1 MITEIFTLKSKIVL
15 RSLLIKDF
23 KSLVRF
29 LTFLFVIATFLLGTY
44 FVFFKVF
51 NYLLNLED
59 IGRGFIYRISSLLFT
74 IIFFL
79 LFTSSIITS
88 ISTFFRTPEL
98 EFLFSTPLKTEH
110 IFLSKL
116 VENGF
121 YASWAS
127 LIISLPLIFSIAKV
141 FNVESIYLI
150 KWLILFVGMLFVSTS
165 FGIFVVFLISDLFK
179 RFSLNFLISLI
190 FIILI
195 SFFIFFFIFVK
206 PDVFNLPRNATLE
219 EVTKYLNSLEV
230 EQFKY
235 LPSGLVL
242 QIIFNDIN
250 AKSSFFQYVYLL
262 IYIVFTMIFLL
273 FIIKVYRK
281 KYLGFSLLNLST
293 KKKRNMM
300 LENEYLSKNLEIFLI
315 VKDMIIFFRD
325 PSQWGQSL
333 IFMILLFIYSFS
345 IVRSPIYFKTPFYTY
360 ILSFANLGFS
370 SYIMATL
377 SVRFIYPLISLEG
390 KTFSIIKSSIKLE
403 RYFNSKLI
411 FNFLIIFFL
420 GEFLIVMTN
429 IFLKMDLLI
438 IILSTIITFIF
449 SFGITIINTGFG
461 AILPDFN
468 EKNPSK
474 IASGFGGI
482 VSAIVSLFYVGV
494 SLSFL
499 STPVKNYFESSFRNL
514 PFDIKEFYFSL
525 FFIVVFTF
533 IMFIIIYIFAL
544 KRLKKYNL

>member
-1 MITEIFTLKSKIVL
+1 MITDIFVLKSKIVL
-15 RSLLIKDF
+15 RYLTIKDF
-23 KSLVRF
+23 KSFVRF
-29 LTFLFVIATFLLGTY
+29 ITFLFVISLFLFGTY
-44 FVFFKVF
+44 FVFFRVF
-51 NYLLNLED
+51 SYLLNLED
-59 IGRGFIYRISSLLFT
+59 IGKGFIYRISSLFFT

-88 ISTFFRTPEL
+88 ISTFFKTPEL
-98 EFLFSTPLKTEH
+98 EFLFSTPLKTEY
-110 IFLSKL
+110 IFFSKL

-127 LIISLPLIFSIAKV
+127 MIISLPLIFSISNV
-141 FNVESIYLI
+141 FQVEVFYLL
-150 KWLILFVGMLFVSTS
+150 KWLILFILMLFISTS
-165 FGIFVVFLISDLFK
+165 FGIFIVFFISDFFK
-179 RFSLNFLISLI
+179 KFSLNFIISIL

-195 SFFIFFFIFVK
+195 SFFIFFIIFVK
-206 PDVFNLPRNATLE
+206 PDIFNLPKNATLE
-219 EVTKYLNSLEV
+219 EITKYLNTLEV

-235 LPSGLVL
+235 LPSGIIL

-250 AKSSFFQYVYLL
+250 AKSSVFHYLL
-262 IYIVFTMIFLL
+262 FAIHITFTVLFLFFL
-273 FIIKVYRK
+273 IKIYRK
-281 KYLGFSLLNLST
+281 KYLGFSLLNLLA
-293 KKKRNMM
+293 KKRRSKI
-300 LENEYLSKNLEIFLI
+300 LENSLLSKNLETFLI
-315 VKDMIIFFRD
+315 FKDMVIFFRD

-345 IVRSPIYFKTPFYTY
+345 IIRSPIYFKTPFYTY

-390 KTFSIIKSSIKLE
+390 KTFSIIKSSIKME
-403 RYFNSKLI
+403 RYFNSKLV

-420 GEFLIVMTN
+420 GEFLIVLTN
-429 IFLKMDLLI
+429 IFLKMDFLI
-438 IILSTIITFIF
+438 IILSTLITLIF

-482 VSAIVSLFYVGV
+482 VSAIFSLIYVGL

-499 STPVKNYFESSFRNL
+499 SSPVKNYFEAKFRNIT
-514 PFDIKEFYFSL
+514 FDIKEFYFAIIS
-525 FFIVVFTF
+525 IVVLTIF
-533 IMFIIIYIFAL
+533 MFIIIYIFAIR
-544 KRLKKYNL
+544 RLKKYNF

>member
-15 RSLLIKDF
+15 RSLMIKDF
-23 KSLVRF
+23 KSFVKF
-29 LTFLFVIATFLLGTY
+29 LTFLFVITTFLSGTY

-88 ISTFFRTPEL
+88 LSTFFRTPEL

-110 IFLSKL
+110 IFFSKI

-127 LIISLPLIFSIAKV
+127 LVISLPLIFSIAKV
-141 FNVESIYLI
+141 FNIESIYLV
-150 KWLILFVGMLFVSTS
+150 KWLILFIGMLFVSTS
-165 FGIFVVFLISDLFK
+165 FGIFIVFLISDLFK

-195 SFFIFFFIFVK
+195 SFFVFFFIFVK
-206 PDVFNLPRNATLE
+206 PDIFNLPKNATLE

-250 AKSSFFQYVYLL
+250 AKSSSVQYFYLSV
-262 IYIVFTMIFLL
+262 YIVFTVIFLL
-273 FIIKVYRK
+273 FIIKIYRK
-281 KYLGFSLLNLST
+281 KYLGFSLLNLSI
-293 KKKRNMM
+293 KKKRSKV
-300 LENEYLSKNLEIFLI
+300 LENKIFSKNLEIFLI
-315 VKDMIIFFRD
+315 VKDMVIFFRD

-345 IVRSPIYFKTPFYTY
+345 IIRSPIYFKTPFYTY

-390 KTFSIIKSSIKLE
+390 KTFSIIKSSIKIE

-438 IILSTIITFIF
+438 IVLSTIITFIF
-449 SFGITIINTGFG
+449 SFGITIINTGLG
-461 AILPDFN
+461 AILPDFS

-482 VSAIVSLFYVGV
+482 VSAVISLFYVGL
-494 SLSFL
+494 SLSIL
-499 STPVKNYFESSFRNL
+499 SNPVKNYFESSFRNL
-514 PFDIKEFYFSL
+514 PFDIKEFYFSV
-525 FFIVVFTF
+525 FFIIVFTLL
-533 IMFIIIYIFAL
+533 MFIIIYIFAL
-544 KRLKKYNL
+544 KRLKNFNF

>member
-15 RSLLIKDF
+15 RYLIIKDF
-23 KSLVRF
+23 KSFVRF
-29 LTFLFVIATFLLGTY
+29 LTFLFVILTFLSGTY

-98 EFLFSTPLKTEH
+98 EFLFSTPLRTEH
-110 IFLSKL
+110 IFFSKL

-141 FNVESIYLI
+141 FNVETIYLI
-150 KWLILFVGMLFVSTS
+150 KWLILFVLMLFVATS
-165 FGIFVVFLISDLFK
+165 LGIFIVFLISDLFK
-179 RFSLNFLISLI
+179 RFSLNFLISVI

-206 PDVFNLPRNATLE
+206 PDVFNLPQNATLE

-250 AKSSFFQYVYLL
+250 AKRSFIQYFYLS
-262 IYIVFTMIFLL
+262 IYILLTTIFLL
-273 FIIKVYRK
+273 FIVKVYRK
-281 KYLGFSLLNLST
+281 KYLGFSLLNLSV
-293 KKKRNMM
+293 KKKRSKI
-300 LENEYLSKNLEIFLI
+300 LENRILSKNLEIFLI
-315 VKDMIIFFRD
+315 TKDMIIFFRD

-345 IVRSPIYFKTPFYTY
+345 IIRSPIYFKTPFYTY

-390 KTFSIIKSSIKLE
+390 KTFSIIKSSIRME

-420 GEFLIVMTN
+420 GEFLIVLTN
-429 IFLKMDLLI
+429 VFLKMDLLI
-438 IILSTIITFIF
+438 IVLSTVMTFVF

-482 VSAIVSLFYVGV
+482 VSAIVSLFYVGL

-499 STPVKNYFESSFRNL
+499 SNPVKNYFESSFRNL

-525 FFIVVFTF
+525 IFIIIFTL
-533 IMFIIIYIFAL
+533 ILFIIIYIFAL
-544 KRLKKYNL
+544 KRLKKYNF

>member
-15 RSLLIKDF
+15 RHLIIKDF
-23 KSLVRF
+23 KSFVRF
-29 LTFLFVIATFLLGTY
+29 LTFLFVILTFLSGTY
-44 FVFFKVF
+44 FLFFKVF

-59 IGRGFIYRISSLLFT
+59 IGRGFVYRISSLLFT

-110 IFLSKL
+110 IFFSKL
-116 VENGF
+116 IENGF

-141 FNVESIYLI
+141 FDVESIYLI
-150 KWLILFVGMLFVSTS
+150 KWLILFIGMLFVSTS
-165 FGIFVVFLISDLFK
+165 FGIFIVFLISDLFK

-195 SFFIFFFIFVK
+195 SSFVFFFIFAK
-206 PDVFNLPRNATLE
+206 PDVFNLPKNATLE

-250 AKSSFFQYVYLL
+250 AKSSSVQYFYLL
-262 IYIVFTMIFLL
+262 FYLLTTIIFLW

-281 KYLGFSLLNLST
+281 KYLGFSLLNLSV
-293 KKKRNMM
+293 KKKRSKI
-300 LENEYLSKNLEIFLI
+300 LENKILSKNLEIFLI

-333 IFMILLFIYSFS
+333 IFMILLFIYSLS
-345 IVRSPIYFKTPFYTY
+345 IIRSPIYFKTPFYTY

-390 KTFSIIKSSIKLE
+390 KTFSIIKSSIRIE

-411 FNFLIIFFL
+411 FNILIIFFL

-438 IILSTIITFIF
+438 IVLSTIITFIF

-482 VSAIVSLFYVGV
+482 VSAIVSLFYVGL
-494 SLSFL
+494 SLSIL
-499 STPVKNYFESSFRNL
+499 STPVKNYFERSFRNL

-525 FFIVVFTF
+525 IFIIVFTL

-544 KRLKKYNL
+544 KRLKKYNF

>member
-15 RSLLIKDF
+15 RSLMIKDF
-23 KSLVRF
+23 KSFVKF
-29 LTFLFVIATFLLGTY
+29 LTFLFVITTFLSGTY

-110 IFLSKL
+110 IFFSKL

-141 FNVESIYLI
+141 FNIESIYLV
-150 KWLILFVGMLFVSTS
+150 KWLILFIGMLFVSTS
-165 FGIFVVFLISDLFK
+165 FGIFIVFLISDLFK

-195 SFFIFFFIFVK
+195 SFFVFFFIFVK
-206 PDVFNLPRNATLE
+206 PDIFHLPQNATLE
-219 EVTKYLNSLEV
+219 EITKYLNSLEV

-235 LPSGLVL
+235 LPSGLIL

-250 AKSSFFQYVYLL
+250 AKSSSVQYFYLS
-262 IYIVFTMIFLL
+262 IYIVFTVIFLL
-273 FIIKVYRK
+273 FIIKIYRK
-281 KYLGFSLLNLST
+281 KYLGFSLLNLSI
-293 KKKRNMM
+293 KKKRSKV
-300 LENEYLSKNLEIFLI
+300 LENKIFSKNLEIFLI
-315 VKDMIIFFRD
+315 VKDMVIFFRD

-345 IVRSPIYFKTPFYTY
+345 IIRSPIYFKTPFYTY

-390 KTFSIIKSSIKLE
+390 KTFSIIKSSIKIE

-438 IILSTIITFIF
+438 IVLSTIITFIF
-449 SFGITIINTGFG
+449 SFGITIINTGLG

-474 IASGFGGI
+474 IA
-482 VSAIVSLFYVGV
+482 
-494 SLSFL
+494 
-499 STPVKNYFESSFRNL
+499 
-514 PFDIKEFYFSL
+514 
-525 FFIVVFTF
+525 
-533 IMFIIIYIFAL
+533 
-544 KRLKKYNL
+544 

>member
-1 MITEIFTLKSKIVL
+1 MITDLFVLKSKIVL
-15 RSLLIKDF
+15 RHLIIKDF
-23 KSLVRF
+23 KTLIRI
-29 LTFLFVIATFLLGTY
+29 LTFFFVISIFLFGTY

-51 NYLLNLED
+51 NFLLNLED
-59 IGRGFIYRISSLLFT
+59 IGKGFIYRISSLLFT

-88 ISTFFRTPEL
+88 ISTFFKTPEL
-98 EFLFSTPLKTEH
+98 EFLFSTPLKTQH
-110 IFLSKL
+110 IFFSKL
-116 VENGF
+116 FENGF

-127 LIISLPLIFSIAKV
+127 LIISLPLIFSISNV
-141 FNVESIYLI
+141 FMVETIFLL
-150 KWLILFVGMLFVSTS
+150 KWLFLFTLMVFISTS
-165 FGIFVVFLISDLFK
+165 FGILVVFLISDLFK
-179 RFSLNFLISLI
+179 MFSLNFIVTLIFVLLISL
-190 FIILI
+190 FV
-195 SFFIFFFIFVK
+195 FFFIFTK
-206 PDVFNLPRNATLE
+206 PDIFNLPQNATLQ

-235 LPSGLVL
+235 LPSGIIL

-250 AKSSFFQYVYLL
+250 ARSSNLLYILLFVYLSL
-262 IYIVFTMIFLL
+262 TFSFLFLL
-273 FIIKVYRK
+273 VKIYRK
-281 KYLGFSLLNLST
+281 KYLGFSLFNLSS
-293 KKKRNMM
+293 KKKRSKI
-300 LENEYLSKNLEIFLI
+300 LEKRIFSKNLEIFLI

-345 IVRSPIYFKTPFYTY
+345 IIRSPIYFKTPFYTY

-390 KTFSIIKSSIKLE
+390 KTFSIIKSSIRME
-403 RYFNSKLI
+403 NYFNSKLI

-420 GEFLIVMTN
+420 GEFLIVLTN

-438 IILSTIITFIF
+438 ILLSSLITFIF

-482 VSAIVSLFYVGV
+482 VAAIVSLFYIG
-494 SLSFL
+494 LSISIL
-499 STPVKNYFESSFRNL
+499 STPVKNYFEKSFKKI
-514 PFDIKEFYFSL
+514 PFDVSEFYFAI
-525 FFIVVFTF
+525 FFIVVLTF
-533 IMFIIIYIFAL
+533 IIFIIIYNIAL
-544 KRLKKYNL
+544 RRLKKYNF

>member
-23 KSLVRF
+23 KSFVKI
-29 LTFLFVIATFLLGTY
+29 LTFLFVITTFLSGTY

-59 IGRGFIYRISSLLFT
+59 IGHGFIYRISSLLFT

-88 ISTFFRTPEL
+88 LSTFFRTPEL

-110 IFLSKL
+110 IFFSKI

-141 FNVESIYLI
+141 FNIESIYLV
-150 KWLILFVGMLFVSTS
+150 KWLILFIGMLFVSTS
-165 FGIFVVFLISDLFK
+165 FGIFIVFLISDLFK

-195 SFFIFFFIFVK
+195 SFFVFFFIFVK
-206 PDVFNLPRNATLE
+206 PDIFNLPKNATLE

-250 AKSSFFQYVYLL
+250 AKSSSVQYFYLSV
-262 IYIVFTMIFLL
+262 YIVFTVIFLL
-273 FIIKVYRK
+273 FIIKIYRK
-281 KYLGFSLLNLST
+281 KYLGFSLLNLSI
-293 KKKRNMM
+293 KKKRSKV
-300 LENEYLSKNLEIFLI
+300 LENKIFSKNLEIFLI
-315 VKDMIIFFRD
+315 VKDMVIFFRD

-345 IVRSPIYFKTPFYTY
+345 IIRSPIYFKTPFYTY

-390 KTFSIIKSSIKLE
+390 KTFSIIKSSIKIE

-438 IILSTIITFIF
+438 IVLSTIITFIF
-449 SFGITIINTGFG
+449 SFGITIINTGLG

-482 VSAIVSLFYVGV
+482 VSAVISLFYVGL
-494 SLSFL
+494 SLSVL
-499 STPVKNYFESSFRNL
+499 SNPVKNYFESSFRNL
-514 PFDIKEFYFSL
+514 PFNIKEFYFSV
-525 FFIVVFTF
+525 FFIIVFTL

-544 KRLKKYNL
+544 KRLKNFNF